1 MFEGVLA
8 ASMSRLGTETA
19 FSVLAKARELESQGK
34 EVIHLEIG
42 EPDFCTPGHIVEAAV
57 EALKNGF
64 THYTPA
70 PGLPEVRATIAEY
83 ASRQKGV
90 PYEADEVVITP
101 GAKPIMFFAILAL
114 VNPGDEVIYPDPG
127 FPIYSSVVNFVG
139 GKAVPVPLHE
149 ENGFSVDLDE
159 LEALLSPRTKML
171 ILNSPGNP
179 CGNLLS
185 REDVARV
192 AGMVSGRNIVVLS
205 DEIYDRIVYD
215 DAQPVSIAS
224 MPGMKDWTIVLD
236 GFSKAYA
243 MTGWRLGYGLMHRDL
258 ASRIAQLMVNSN
270 SCTAAFIQKAGQ
282 VALTGPQD
290 GTRAMVE
297 EFDRRRRVMV
307 EGLNSIPGF
316 SCSTPR
322 GAFYVFPSIRKTGLS
337 SQEMEGRML
346 FQAGVA
352 TLSGTSFGGFGEGYL
367 RLSYANSM
375 SNLERALERIDRLA
389 RGL

>member
-1 MFEGVLA
+1 MFEDVLA
-8 ASMSRLGTETA
+8 TSMSRLGTETA
-19 FSVLAKARELESQGK
+19 FSVLAKARDLEAQGR
-34 EVIHLEIG
+34 EIIHLEIG

-70 PGLPEVRATIAEY
+70 PGLQDVRAAIAEY

-90 PYEADEVVITP
+90 PYEADEVVVTP

-114 VNPGDEVIYPDPG
+114 VNPGEEVICPDPG

-139 GKAVPVPLHE
+139 GKAVPIPLRE

-159 LEALLSPRTKML
+159 LGALISPKTKML

-179 CGNLLS
+179 CGNLLPW
-185 REDVARV
+185 EDMARV
-192 AGMVSGRNIVVLS
+192 AGMVRGRNIVVLS

-215 DAQPVSIAS
+215 DARPVSITS

-270 SCTAAFIQKAGQ
+270 SCTAAFIQKASQ
-282 VALTGPQD
+282 AALTGPQD
-290 GTRAMVE
+290 GTEAMVK
-297 EFDRRRRVMV
+297 EFDRRRRIMV

-322 GAFYVFPSIRKTGLS
+322 GAFYVFPSIRGTGLS
-337 SQEMEGRML
+337 SQGMEDRML
-346 FQAGVA
+346 SQAGVA
-352 TLSGTSFGGFGEGYL
+352 TLSGKSFGGFGEGYL

-375 SNLERALERIDRLA
+375 TNLERALERIDNLA
-389 RGL
+389 KGL